1 VAFGRW
7 DPVRDL
13 LAIQQG
19 LDPFSPGPAPWVP
32 AVDLQ
37 ETAEQYILTAELPG
51 LTREDIDIQLQD
63 GRLTLAGV
71 RRERGITCEQYHR
84 VERGHGSF
92 SRTFQLPVP
101 VDVDRVSA
109 DLRDGVLTI
118 TCPKAHDT
126 SVRRIDVV

>member
-1 VAFGRW
+1 
-7 DPVRDL
+7 
-13 LAIQQG
+13 
-19 LDPFSPGPAPWVP
+19 VP

-37 ETAEQYILTAELPG
+37 ETAEHYILTAELPG
-51 LTREDIDIQLQD
+51 LTREDIDIQLRD
-63 GRLTLAGV
+63 GRLTLAGA

-109 DLRDGVLTI
+109 DLHDGVLTI
-118 TCPKAHDT
+118 TCPKAHDA
-126 SVRRIDVV
+126 SMRRIDVM